1 MALMIL
7 IIYLHFPI
15 FSTFYRNSRI
25 CIFMKT
31 KVTNG
36 LQARFR
42 PFDKRG
48 SLTVNYLHQSEW
60 LHEVSL
66 TFEFF
71 TQGNRK
77 SEITV

>member
-1 MALMIL
+1 
-7 IIYLHFPI
+7 
-15 FSTFYRNSRI
+15 
-25 CIFMKT
+25 MKT
-31 KVTNG
+31 KMTNG

-71 TQGNRK
+71 TQGDRK